1 METRQLA
8 KLLGA
13 LSVEPR
19 LMILGGLV
27 AAGDEGLTELDL
39 KGITG
44 LSANAVWTHLEFM
57 TNTDIVNIKMNG
69 MTKSHTINAALMAEL
84 IRFLNLSFGAGFK
97 QACSASQLSEQE
109 KI

>member
-39 KGITG
+39 T
-44 LSANAVWTHLEFM
+44 F
-57 TNTDIVNIKMNG
+57 
-69 MTKSHTINAALMAEL
+69 
-84 IRFLNLSFGAGFK
+84 
-97 QACSASQLSEQE
+97 
-109 KI
+109 